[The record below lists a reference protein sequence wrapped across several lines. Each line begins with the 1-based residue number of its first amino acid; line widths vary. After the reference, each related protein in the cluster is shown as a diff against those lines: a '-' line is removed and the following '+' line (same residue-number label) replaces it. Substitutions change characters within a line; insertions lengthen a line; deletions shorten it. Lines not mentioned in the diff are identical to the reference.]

1 MGTDPAGAVLP
12 FAEHGRGD
20 ELRQGMLAGA
30 TGAGEEVKVGHAP
43 LAPGGAQVFLELLI
57 AEQGFKA
64 HISPSSG
71 VDYPLL

>member
-1 MGTDPAGAVLP
+1 
-12 FAEHGRGD
+12 
-20 ELRQGMLAGA
+20 
-30 TGAGEEVKVGHAP
+30 VGHAP

-57 AEQGFKA
+57 AEQSFKA